1 MLTDRQRDALT
12 MRLRRGRRAGEGEIG
27 RRDAG
32 LTELPLSWGQ
42 EQLWFLDRFA
52 PGMTAY
58 NIPQAL
64 RLTGPLDQAALER
77 ALGGLIARH
86 EALRTRLVPGPG
98 GHPVQVIDPPATP
111 SLELADLTGFE
122 PGNWQE
128 RLAELIRADAMQP
141 FDLAAGPLL
150 RTWLA
155 RLGEGEHVLAFIA
168 HHAVFDGWSAK
179 VLARDLA
186 ALYRSEVTG
195 EPCQLAELPVQFADY
210 AVWERERLHGEVLAG
225 LTEYWQK
232 ALAGAQTVQF
242 PADRLRPVID
252 SFDGALATAMTDA
265 GLLTGLRELSRRE
278 RVTLFAAVT
287 AALLA
292 LLHRYTG
299 QDDLVVGTVSANR
312 SRGELEPLIG
322 FLVNT
327 LPIRCDVSG
336 DPSFAEL
343 LARVKDTILD
353 VFAHQELPFGKLVE
367 VLGVARD
374 ASRAPVFQIALAFA
388 ERDDTPV
395 PAAGVEFATSDLVA
409 GIEAAKFDLTF
420 TVQAR
425 PGGLWTECCYKTAL
439 FDAGTVDRLL
449 GHWQTLLHGV
459 VAQPSARLSQ
469 LPLLTAAELRA
480 ELAEWN
486 HTDGHLPPGCAH
498 ELFEAQAART
508 PGAVAAIMADPGGDR
523 EQVSYGVLNER
534 ASQVARRLRGLGVSP
549 EHLVGVCM
557 GTGLPRLAA
566 LLGIWKAG
574 GGYVPLDP
582 ALPAERLSFMIADA
596 GLRII
601 LTDRASRGSLRQAG
615 EAGAARVLCLEDL
628 ADKEGRPRRPPA
640 GDLAG
645 TGVTPGNVA
654 YVIYTSGST
663 GQPKGVVVEH
673 RNLLNFVHGMI
684 ECWRLGPGSVVLQFA
699 SVAYDGSVME
709 MFLPLLAGGRVVL
722 APTDT
727 LHSPPRLAELLRR
740 ERVTFALLTPAVLD
754 LLPAGQYPDLRVLVT
769 GGEELPAQ
777 LARRWTRPG
786 PRLVN
791 AYGPT
796 EATVVASCAELEPGT
811 PLPPPI
817 GRPQPNC
824 RTYVLDAHLNP
835 VPAGVTGELH
845 IGGAGVARGYLNRR
859 ELTAERFIADP
870 FRPGGRLYKTG
881 DLARRRPDGTLVFA
895 GRIDGQ
901 VKIRGLRVE
910 LGEIEAALAAHPAV
924 AQAVVTM
931 VAGPA
936 GGKQL
941 AAYLRLRPGAAQP
954 GGHGDRCGLASS
966 LDKDV
971 RSHLA
976 RVLPQAEIPDY
987 LVAVSAFPL
996 NNSGKIDRSALPP
1009 PASPGAASGGDAAPA
1024 TLAEIMVCDV
1034 YAGVLG
1040 RDVVGATDSFFD
1052 LGGNSLA
1059 AMRLVGELS
1068 SELEVDVGV
1077 SAVFLAPAPRQLAA
1091 VLRDE
1096 HGLRDEPLQDVGP
1109 GDLGFPGSGES
1120 CGARAAPRP

>member
-1 MLTDRQRDALT
+1 MLTDSQRDALT
-12 MRLRRGRRAGEGEIG
+12 LRLRRGRRTGEGEIS
-27 RRDAG
+27 RRGNG
-32 LTELPLSWGQ
+32 LTELPLSYGQ

-52 PGMTAY
+52 PGMPAY

-64 RLTGPLDQAALER
+64 HLAGRLDRAALER

-98 GHPVQVIDPPATP
+98 GRPVQVIDPPPAPT
-111 SLELADLTGFE
+111 LELADLTGFE
-122 PGNWQE
+122 AGKWQE
-128 RLAELIRADAMQP
+128 RLAELIRADALQP

-155 RLGEGEHVLAFIA
+155 RLDDAEHVLAFVA
-168 HHAVFDGWSAK
+168 HHTVFDGWSAK

-186 ALYRSEVTG
+186 ALYRSEATG

-210 AVWERERLHGEVLAG
+210 ALWERERLGGEALAG
-225 LTEYWQK
+225 LADYWRE

-242 PADRLRPVID
+242 PADRPRPAID
-252 SFDGALATAMTDA
+252 KFDGALATAMTDA
-265 GLLTGLRELSRRE
+265 GLLAGLRDLSRRE
-278 RVTLFAAVT
+278 GVTLFAVLM
-287 AALLA
+287 AALLT

-312 SRGELEPLIG
+312 SRSELEPLIG

-327 LPIRCDVSG
+327 LPIRCDLSG

-343 LARVKDTILD
+343 LQRVKDAILGA
-353 VFAHQELPFGKLVE
+353 FAHQDLPFGKLVD
-367 VLGVARD
+367 VLGVQRD
-374 ASRAPVFQIALAFA
+374 ASRAPVFQIALTFA

-409 GIEAAKFDLTF
+409 GIDAAKFDLTF

-449 GHWQTLLHGV
+449 GHWETLLRGV

-469 LPLLTAAELRA
+469 LPLLSTAEQRA

-486 HTDGHLPPGCAH
+486 DADGPLPQGCAH
-498 ELFEAQAART
+498 ELFEAQVARA
-508 PGAVAAIMADPGGDR
+508 PDAVAAIMAHPGADR
-523 EQVSYGVLNER
+523 EQVSYRVLNEQ
-534 ASQVARRLRGLGVSP
+534 ASQVALVARGIGVRP
-549 EHLVGVCM
+549 EDLVGVCM
-557 GTGLPRLAA
+557 GTGVPRLAA

-596 GLRII
+596 GLRVI
-601 LTDRASRGSLRQAG
+601 LTDRASRGNLP
-615 EAGAARVLCLEDL
+615 EADGPGAARVLCVEDL
-628 ADKEGRPRRPPA
+628 TDELRRLPA
-640 GDLAG
+640 GDLAQ

-663 GQPKGVVVEH
+663 GQPKGVVIEH
-673 RNLLNFVHGMI
+673 RNLLNFVHSMV
-684 ECWRLGPGSVVLQFA
+684 RLWGIGPDSAVLQFA
-699 SVAYDGSVME
+699 SVCFDASVME
-709 MFLPLLAGGRVVL
+709 MFLPLLAGGRLVL
-722 APTDT
+722 APADN
-727 LHSPPRLAELLRR
+727 LHSPPQLAELLRR
-740 ERVTFALLTPAVLD
+740 EQITFTLLPPAVLD
-754 LLPAGQYPDLRVLVT
+754 LLPAGQYPDLQVLMT

-777 LARRWTRPG
+777 VARRWMRQG

-796 EATVVASCAELEPGT
+796 EATVIASYAELEPAT

-824 RTYVLDAHLNP
+824 QAYVLDRHLNP
-835 VPAGVTGELH
+835 VPVGVAGELH
-845 IGGAGVARGYLNRR
+845 IGGAGVARGYLNRP
-859 ELTAERFIADP
+859 ELTRERFIPDP

-895 GRIDGQ
+895 GRIDNQ

-910 LGEIEAALAAHPAV
+910 LGEIEAALVAHPAV
-924 AQAVVTM
+924 AQAVVT
-931 VAGPA
+931 VVTGPA

-941 AAYLRLRPGAAQP
+941 AGYLRLDPPAGQP
-954 GGHGDRCGLASS
+954 CADGISSGLGHS
-966 LDKDV
+966 LDEDI
-971 RSHLA
+971 RSYLA

-987 LVAVSAFPL
+987 LVAVSEFPL
-996 NNSGKIDRSALPP
+996 NNSGKIDRSALPA
-1009 PASPGAASGGDAAPA
+1009 PAAPGAGADVAAPA
-1024 TLAEIMVCDV
+1024 TLIELMLADI
-1034 YAGVLG
+1034 YASVLG
-1040 RDVVGATDSFFD
+1040 TDVVGATESFFN

-1059 AMRLVGELS
+1059 AMRLVGELA
-1068 SELEVDVGV
+1068 SELEIDIGV
-1077 SAVFLAPAPRQLAA
+1077 SAVFVAPSPRQLAA

-1096 HGLRDEPLQDVGP
+1096 HGLRDEELHDIDPR
-1109 GDLGFPGSGES
+1109 DLGFPGSAEPHGTRT
-1120 CGARAAPRP
+1120 GQQP